1 VKSGGLMHDNAS
13 TSINAAILRHGGEA
27 ATVVSN
33 YQALDSTDS
42 ANLLAFL
49 GSL

>member
-1 VKSGGLMHDNAS
+1 MHDNGS

-27 ATVVSN
+27 ATVIAN
-33 YQALDSTDS
+33 YQALNPTDS

-49 GSL
+49 GSLGSNR